1 MEILFIFT
9 RHSEDP
15 NDSTLTKDLSDEFSK
30 KGNNVTVVTILEKKY
45 GRETELKIENGY
57 EVLRVRTG
65 NYFNLKSKIEKGIT
79 ILTMPRD
86 IRKEVIKN
94 LGCKKY
100 DLIITHTP
108 FVSSETVI
116 KPLKKY
122 FKCPAFLILWDIFP
136 QNAKDIGLIKNPFLF
151 KFFKWKEKK
160 MLSIYDRILCMSE
173 GNKEYIKE
181 NYMYLR
187 QDIIKLLRNWAV
199 IKPKIK
205 VDKKSIR
212 EKYGYEEKEF
222 IAIFGGNM
230 GKPQKLE
237 NVLLL
242 AEKVLENKAIK
253 FLFIGSGTEKDRLE
267 KYSESKGLRNIK
279 FINQIPRVDYEKL
292 TAACDIG
299 IVSLDERF
307 TVPNF
312 PSKTTD
318 YFKLSLPIL
327 ASLDECA
334 AKDYGNFLQ
343 NEVKGGLY
351 SQAGNTQELYEK
363 FMLLYKNKELR
374 KRFGDNGRKFYE
386 ENLGVDKTYKIIM
399 KEIKELK
406 EIN

>member
-1 MEILFIFT
+1 
-9 RHSEDP
+9 
-15 NDSTLTKDLSDEFSK
+15 
-30 KGNNVTVVTILEKKY
+30 
-45 GRETELKIENGY
+45 
-57 EVLRVRTG
+57 
-65 NYFNLKSKIEKGIT
+65 
-79 ILTMPRD
+79 
-86 IRKEVIKN
+86 
-94 LGCKKY
+94 
-100 DLIITHTP
+100 
-108 FVSSETVI
+108 
-116 KPLKKY
+116 
-122 FKCPAFLILWDIFP
+122 
-136 QNAKDIGLIKNPFLF
+136 
-151 KFFKWKEKK
+151 

-173 GNKEYIKE
+173 GNIEYIKE
-181 NYMYLR
+181 NYLYLR
-187 QDIIKLLRNWAV
+187 QNIIKLLRNWAV
-199 IKPKIK
+199 IKPKII

-237 NVLLL
+237 NILFL
-242 AEKVLENKAIK
+242 AEKVLENKDIK

-267 KYSESKGLRNIK
+267 KYSESKGLRNVK

-327 ASLDECA
+327 ASLDGCA
-334 AKDYGNFLQ
+334 VKDYGNFLQ

-363 FMLLYKNKELR
+363 FMLLYENKELR
-374 KRFGDNGRKFYE
+374 KKLGDNGRKFYE
-386 ENLGVDKTYKIIM
+386 ENLGVDKAYKLIM
-399 KEIKELK
+399 KEIKKLRS
-406 EIN
+406 